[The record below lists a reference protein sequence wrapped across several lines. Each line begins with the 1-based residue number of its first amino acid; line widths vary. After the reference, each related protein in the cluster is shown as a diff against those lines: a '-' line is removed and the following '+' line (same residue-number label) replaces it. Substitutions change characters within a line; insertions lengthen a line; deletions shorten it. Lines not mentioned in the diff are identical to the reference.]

1 MRNDR
6 DDTHRHHPTGT
17 TVTGS
22 TALESGVVPLKELKD
37 YTVAKGD
44 PDVRGWEVL
53 ANDGRRIGKVDE
65 LLVDT
70 GAMKVRYLDVD
81 LDRDIRGAMSG
92 ESLAPEMKDDHVLI
106 PIGSAQIHERD
117 DRVVVDLLHTLV
129 GSLPTYNHGP
139 VSREYETDLRSRLDR
154 DYRPDP
160 ARDRDFYESDL
171 YNSDRFYGP
180 RRTRR

>member
-6 DDTHRHHPTGT
+6 DDAYRHAAAAGAT
-17 TVTGS
+17 T
-22 TALESGVVPLKELKD
+22 LEGQVLPLKDLKD
-37 YTVAKGD
+37 FQVAKGD

-53 ANDGRRIGKVDE
+53 ANDGRKIGKVDE

-70 GAMKVRYLDVD
+70 AAMKVRYLDVD
-81 LDRDIRGAMSG
+81 LDHDIRSAMSG
-92 ESLAPEMKDDHVLI
+92 ESLAQEMRNDHVLI
-106 PIGSAQIHERD
+106 PIGSAQVQEKD

-129 GSLPTYNHGP
+129 GGLPSYNHGP
-139 VSREYETDLRSRLDR
+139 LTREYESDLRSRFDR

-180 RRTRR
+180 RRARR